1 MIVDPDT
8 CVRLPELSATKRGL
22 LEKRLRGGLKTRTAT
37 AAIPR
42 RAPAEHA
49 PLSFAQQRLWFSY
62 QLAPERPLYNIC
74 VALRLQGRLDCVALE
89 KSLAAIVVRHE
100 SLRTRYVCV
109 GDEPFQVIDGS
120 PAVRLAV
127 VDLKAVSEDQR
138 DAEIERLLRE
148 EASRPFNLSRDLML
162 RAVLARF
169 GGTDQILYLTL
180 HHIAADGWSL
190 GVLFNELGE
199 LYEAYVDG
207 RPPAV
212 FARA

>member
-42 RAPAEHA
+42 RVPAEHA

-89 KSLAAIVVRHE
+89 KSLAAIVARHE

-127 VDLKAVSEDQR
+127 VDLKAVSEGRNSTVLTDETARELVAAATELLEAFHQLEAR
-138 DAEIERLLRE
+138 KSASVEITDPRRVFRE
-148 EASRPFNLSRDLML
+148 SRQPTSRSTI
-162 RAVLARF
+162 RF
-169 GGTDQILYLTL
+169 MVVATGVRSP
-180 HHIAADGWSL
+180 HH
-190 GVLFNELGE
+190 V
-199 LYEAYVDG
+199 
-207 RPPAV
+207 RM
-212 FARA
+212 RTR